1 MEAKIAKERE
11 KRVTRTA
18 GYDNDEDVSRQDF
31 GSSTELDELEA
42 ASSLIDRGEGNGWHE
57 PPREPG
63 LNPGALVGA
72 AQFQDPR
79 EAELHVEENRSRG

>member
-1 MEAKIAKERE
+1 
-11 KRVTRTA
+11 
-18 GYDNDEDVSRQDF
+18 
-31 GSSTELDELEA
+31 LEA
-42 ASSLIDRGEGNGWHE
+42 TSSLVDTGEGNGWHE

-79 EAELHVEENRSRG
+79 EEELHVEENRSRG